1 MTGRW
6 LTLSCQYLLRRGRMG
21 GLNTETLKAS
31 CISASDAARRAESK
45 GTKQASLPTANIR
58 ASLFQTPG
66 QNNPAQCRS
75 EAISLTFFITSHDP
89 YAPVSSFPV
98 DYTCIRGKKN
108 KKKIGGVGMFISS
121 CHYSLSL
128 VFPPFSPSAVSLF
141 FVCLHPSPS

>member
-21 GLNTETLKAS
+21 GLNTETLKAL

>member
-58 ASLFQTPG
+58 APLFQTPG

>member
-6 LTLSCQYLLRRGRMG
+6 LTFSCQYLLRRGRMG

-58 ASLFQTPG
+58 APLFQTPG

>member
-21 GLNTETLKAS
+21 GLNTETLNAS

>member
-1 MTGRW
+1 
-6 LTLSCQYLLRRGRMG
+6 MG

-98 DYTCIRGKKN
+98 DYTCICE
-108 KKKIGGVGMFISS
+108 KKKK
-121 CHYSLSL
+121 
-128 VFPPFSPSAVSLF
+128 
-141 FVCLHPSPS
+141 

>member
-6 LTLSCQYLLRRGRMG
+6 RTLSCQYLLRRGRMG

>member
-1 MTGRW
+1 
-6 LTLSCQYLLRRGRMG
+6 MG

-75 EAISLTFFITSHDP
+75 EAISLTFFITSHDQTRP
-89 YAPVSSFPV
+89 YHRFPLITLV
-98 DYTCIRGKKN
+98 FVKKN
-108 KKKIGGVGMFISS
+108 
-121 CHYSLSL
+121 
-128 VFPPFSPSAVSLF
+128 
-141 FVCLHPSPS
+141 